1 MTHVLFLSEKC
12 QYCRKLIDTL
22 KQNEA
27 VISEFQIVNIHQIP
41 KIPEYVKDVPSILV
55 NRNDIIAGKKAFEFI
70 NKLVNPP
77 DDNPN
82 AFECGFGSGNYSFI
96 ESEGLIESQRRFTY
110 IEENGDTPLIP
121 ENTSNALEESKS
133 STGNLMEQ
141 LMEQRRMEIPQF
153 SART

>member
-1 MTHVLFLSEKC
+1 MID
-12 QYCRKLIDTL
+12 KLKT
-22 KQNEA
+22 NES

-41 KIPEYVKDVPSILV
+41 KIPVYVKAVPSILV
-55 NRNDIIAGKKAFEFI
+55 NRNDIITGKDAFDFVT
-70 NKLVNPP
+70 KLVSPP

-121 ENTSNALEESKS
+121 ENTSIALEESKS

-141 LMEQRRMEIPQF
+141 IMEQRRMEIPQF

>member
-1 MTHVLFLSEKC
+1 MTHVLFLSDKC
-12 QYCRKLIDTL
+12 QFCRNLIDKL
-22 KQNEA
+22 KTNDA

-41 KIPEYVKDVPSILV
+41 KIPEYIKAVPSILV
-55 NRNDIIAGKKAFEFI
+55 NRNDIIAGKEVFEFI

-96 ESEGLIESQRRFTY
+96 ESDGLIESQKRFTY

-121 ENTSNALEESKS
+121 ESTSGQLEQSKFS
-133 STGNLMEQ
+133 SGNLMEQ
-141 LMEQRRMEIPQF
+141 LMEQRRQELPQF
-153 SART
+153 IAKT